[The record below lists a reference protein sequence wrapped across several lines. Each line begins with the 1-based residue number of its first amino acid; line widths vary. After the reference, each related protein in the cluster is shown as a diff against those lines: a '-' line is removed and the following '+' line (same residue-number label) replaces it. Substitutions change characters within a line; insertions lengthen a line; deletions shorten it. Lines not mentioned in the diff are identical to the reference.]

1 MGLGFDLPH
10 SLHLDIQHADAT
22 AGAYVG
28 DGLEARAVVVPA
40 EGRGFEEEG
49 LMRRGG
55 GGGAVAEGEED
66 WEGDEVVVDAV
77 CFGGAGWAGCV
88 GNAEAEGVRVG
99 GEEFAQEG
107 RFAGAG
113 GAGEDDGAVF
123 EGWHCGGRG
132 AWGGS
137 GIQGVGG
144 GGEWRSR

>member
-1 MGLGFDLPH
+1 MGFRFDLPH
-10 SLHLDIQHADAT
+10 PLHLHIQHADPAT
-22 AGAYVG
+22 IRYIFH
-28 DGLEARAVVVPA
+28 GLQARAVVIAA
-40 EGRGFEEEG
+40 ELRGFEEEG
-49 LMRRGG
+49 RLR
-55 GGGAVAEGEED
+55 VAEGEED
-66 WEGDEVVVDAV
+66 WEGDEVVVVPV

-123 EGWHCGGRG
+123 GGGGWGWHCGGRG
-132 AWGGS
+132 ACGGS

-144 GGEWRSR
+144 G